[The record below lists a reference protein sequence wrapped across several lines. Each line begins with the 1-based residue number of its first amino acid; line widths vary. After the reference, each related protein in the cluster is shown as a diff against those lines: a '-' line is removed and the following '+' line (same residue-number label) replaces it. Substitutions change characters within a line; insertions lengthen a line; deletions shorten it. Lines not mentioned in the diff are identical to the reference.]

1 MNDERIVNY
10 MKARNGQAQMTATAI
25 AVQFFALA
33 VFFAMYALSVSGLFY
48 SRSANTGKIIT
59 IAVAVAISVFLCI
72 VNVLG
77 VIRSDRVYITR
88 PDRISLRDGEEVVRL
103 AYQTARPVLI
113 NKITYSLV
121 IMTTGGLVYIML
133 LIVMKDTAL
142 AGIYG
147 RIVCSIILALV
158 TLIAYP
164 CVDRIACYR
173 ALLNETHDLYYDI
186 EPNKAF
192 MFISSIA
199 IPLSIC
205 LWYILRYY
213 GSNQK
218 IAWIVF
224 PIAALFG
231 FAVSFLYNWSR
242 DFMRCDNG
250 I

>member
-25 AVQFFALA
+25 AVQLFALA
-33 VFFAMYALSVSGLFY
+33 VFFAMYALSVNGLFY
-48 SRSANTGKIIT
+48 SQSADTGKIIT
-59 IAVAVAISVFLCI
+59 IAVAVSVSVFLCV

-77 VIRSDRVYITR
+77 VIRSDKVYITR
-88 PDRISLRDGEEVVRL
+88 PDRISLRDGEEVIRF

-121 IMTTGGLVYIML
+121 IMTTSGLVYIIL
-133 LIVMKDTAL
+133 LIVMKDAAL

-147 RIVCSIILALV
+147 RIICSIILAIV
-158 TLIAYP
+158 ILIAYP

-173 ALLNETHDLYYDI
+173 ALLNETHELYYDI
-186 EPNKAF
+186 KPNKTI
-192 MFISSIA
+192 MFVASIA

-213 GSNQK
+213 GNNQK
-218 IAWIVF
+218 IAWIIF
-224 PIAALFG
+224 PVVALFG
-231 FAVSFLYNWSR
+231 IAVSFLVNWSR
-242 DFMRCDNG
+242 DSVIR
-250 I
+250 

>member
-1 MNDERIVNY
+1 
-10 MKARNGQAQMTATAI
+10 MKARSGQAQMTATVI
-25 AVQFFALA
+25 AVQLFALA

-48 SRSANTGKIIT
+48 SKSANTGKIIT
-59 IAVAVAISVFLCI
+59 IAIAVAISVFLCV
-72 VNVLG
+72 VNVLS
-77 VIRSDRVYITR
+77 VIRSDKVYITR
-88 PDRISLRDGEEVVRL
+88 PDSISLRDGEEVVRL

-121 IMTTGGLVYIML
+121 LVTLSGLVYIIL
-133 LIVMKDTAL
+133 LITMEDTAL

-164 CVDRIACYR
+164 CIDRIACYR

-186 EPNKAF
+186 RPNKSI

-205 LWYILRYY
+205 LWYILRYW
-213 GSNQK
+213 GNNQK

-224 PIAALFG
+224 PVIALFG
-231 FAVSFLYNWSR
+231 FAISFLINWSR
-242 DFMRCDNG
+242 DLHFC
-250 I
+250 

>member
-25 AVQFFALA
+25 AVQLFALA

-48 SRSANTGKIIT
+48 SQSADTGKIIT
-59 IAVAVAISVFLCI
+59 IAVAVAVSVFLCV

-77 VIRSDRVYITR
+77 VIRSDKVYITR
-88 PDRISLRDGEEVVRL
+88 PDRISLRDGEEVIRL

-121 IMTTGGLVYIML
+121 IMTASGLVYIIL
-133 LIVMKDTAL
+133 LIAMKDAAL

-147 RIVCSIILALV
+147 RIICSIILALV

-164 CVDRIACYR
+164 CIDRIACYR

-186 EPNKAF
+186 KPNKAIL
-192 MFISSIA
+192 FISSIA

-224 PIAALFG
+224 PVAALIG
-231 FAVSFLYNWSR
+231 IAVSFLVNWSR
-242 DFMRCDNG
+242 DSVIC
-250 I
+250 